1 MKIPT
6 TLGFLVLM
14 MTSSSLISAPVA
26 VPGTSTYSQNFD
38 SLTSGGTWVQDG
50 SLPGWWLNRSATLTL
65 PTIVASDGS
74 GTWSANLYDLG
85 AAASPD
91 RALGS
96 TPTGGHGEYSHVVIF
111 TNTHP
116 TNQVRLKQVSFKGEA
131 YRHNSVSANREK
143 ITVSYLKADTLAAI
157 TGGITPA
164 VAAGLTGYTT
174 IPALDYTTPAG
185 ADSQVHTPAL
195 ETTISQTLS
204 IPTVPLPITVA
215 PGRFIALRFL
225 NVNDGGS
232 DAYMGIDDLSVQFEE
247 LNCTLTAGVS
257 GIVRNE
263 QGTPNVTL
271 DDTIDFDLTVNAT
284 GTSVGNS
291 WIIAGPAGS
300 SLIGQTGFYGLAK
313 SFVGVPISE
322 FNNATHTLTCAVVDT
337 LNDGCAVAAPV
348 VAPWCTITPSAV
360 SFAYND
366 AGTFGNL
373 ADDTCSVT
381 VTATGIYIGT
391 TYTVT
396 VGATTSPATAYGSST
411 TLVIPAVT
419 QDTTL
424 VFTDGADAACKAN
437 LVVHPPAVIGESS
450 VTGASKNLLSLGRSG
465 ASVGWVVDPAARTIT
480 QTQGE
485 AALQMP
491 TGFVLASEQI
501 NLAAVTGDVYFSA
514 LFDARDNS
522 TGTNFEND
530 DLFKAELILDRGLP
544 SETTV
549 NLIENYDRS
558 TDAAATAGFMNG
570 FSSLAAPN
578 DYDSNKLRDEFNK
591 LADHTGASVWTDTFT
606 LGAVI
611 PDSALSA
618 ELLITGVNDSGAETY
633 ILKSVNFGVPHSSLY
648 TSLAG
653 LSQLDNQGTPGAADD
668 KFSAPVDISGAN
680 LGASTRWT
688 SNVSVI
694 DGETTASGLYSTP
707 NPISFG
713 GFLYTSG
720 PKTVTLTDALS
731 PGVSST
737 FTVPLPFQSFSVSAP
752 INIVRNR
759 NGDNPA
765 DDTLSFDV
773 TIAGTNGG
781 PGWTSPGN
789 SPATGPFGSLN
800 LTSGLLPATATM
812 DITISD
818 ASYPGLT
825 RTLTLTIPQPNM
837 TLGTPINVVRQE
849 NGPGLADDTVT
860 FDLIITGTNGSN
872 RWTAT
877 PATPASGTAGLVSFT
892 LPAPLS
898 ATGSTV
904 VTISD
909 PDYTTIPAR
918 TVTVSH
924 PRYVIG
930 QVNLGLPTTEV
941 TTLEVLPSAYWQ
953 NDPALRTLFMSNAD
967 GVERSVTSALLDLSA
982 YAGNVA
988 FTAQFIARDSST
1000 GSNFETADTFVA
1012 ELLLDEGLGTQ
1023 QTINLITPFDT
1034 SSPNGVLGKMN
1045 GYQSTGLADYNLNKA
1060 RDEFNSL
1067 LEDGDKAI
1075 NNTFNLA
1082 YTIDDSFVSA
1092 RLIIKGAC
1100 GAAAGSSENFTV
1112 QNVLFSPDPD
1122 SDMDQMPDIWEETYF
1137 GDLSQGADDD
1147 YDGDGQS
1154 NLAEFLA
1161 GTNPTSTSDVL
1172 RITSVAYN
1180 PASGACTLEWNSVIG
1195 KRYQVQHS
1203 PDLVTPWTS
1212 VGTSVPPVTGTTT
1225 TKVVNIT
1232 PGGLRH
1238 YFRVKVLP

>member
-6 TLGFLVLM
+6 AFGILVLS
-14 MTSSSLISAPVA
+14 MTSSSLISAPVF

-38 SLTSGGTWVQDG
+38 SLPSGVTWVQDG

-74 GTWSANLYDLG
+74 GTWSANLYNLG
-85 AAASPD
+85 AAASLD

-96 TPTGGHGEYSHVVIF
+96 TPTTAQGEYSHVVIF
-111 TNTHP
+111 TNTHA

-131 YRHNSVSANREK
+131 YRHNSASANLEK
-143 ITVSYLKADTLAAI
+143 ISVSYLKADTLAAI
-157 TGGITPA
+157 TGGISPA
-164 VAAGLTGYTT
+164 VAAGLTGYTA
-174 IPALDYTTPAG
+174 IPVLDYTTPAG

-195 ETTISQTLS
+195 ETTISQALS
-204 IPTVPLPITVA
+204 IPTVPMPITVD

-247 LNCTLTAGVS
+247 LNCTLTASVS
-257 GIVRNE
+257 GIIRNE
-263 QGTPNVTL
+263 QGTPNVTS

-291 WIIAGPAGS
+291 WTIAGPAGS
-300 SLIGQTGFYGLAK
+300 SLIGQTGFYGVAK

-348 VAPWCTITPSAV
+348 VAPWCTITPAAV

-381 VTATGIYIGT
+381 VSATGIYIGT
-391 TYTVT
+391 TYTVSL
-396 VGATTSPATAYGSST
+396 GATTSPPIAYGSST
-411 TLVIPAVT
+411 TVVIPATT

-450 VTGASKNLLSLGRSG
+450 VTGASMNFLSLGRSG
-465 ASVGWVVDPAARTIT
+465 ASVGWVVDPAVRTLS

-485 AALQMP
+485 AVVQMP
-491 TGFVLASEQI
+491 TGFVIDSETL
-501 NLAAVTGDVYFSA
+501 NLSSISGDVYFSA
-514 LFDARDNS
+514 LFDAKDGS
-522 TGTNFEND
+522 GGSNFEND
-530 DLFKAELILDRGLP
+530 DIFKAELILNRGLF
-544 SETTV
+544 SQTTI
-549 NLIENYDRS
+549 NLIKEFDRS
-558 TDAAATAGFMNG
+558 TDVAATTEFMNG
-570 FSSLAAPN
+570 FTSLAAPN

-591 LADHTGASVWTDTFT
+591 LADHAATSVWTDTFT
-606 LGAVI
+606 LGALI
-611 PDSALSA
+611 PDSAVSA
-618 ELLITGVNDSGAETY
+618 ELVITGVNDSANETF
-633 ILKSVNFGVPHSSLY
+633 ILRSINFSVPPASLY
-648 TSLAG
+648 TRLAG
-653 LSQLDNQGTPGAADD
+653 LSQLNNQGTPSAADD
-668 KFSAPVDISGAN
+668 KFSAPVNISPAN
-680 LGASTRWT
+680 LGASTGWT
-688 SNVSVI
+688 SNVSVVN
-694 DGETTASGLYSTP
+694 GETTTSGLYSAPTP
-707 NPISFG
+707 VSFG

-720 PKTVTLTDALS
+720 PKSVTLTDALS
-731 PGVSST
+731 PGVTST
-737 FTVPLPFQSFSVSAP
+737 FTIPLPFQSFAVSAP

-781 PGWTSPGN
+781 PGWTSPGS
-789 SPATGPFGSLN
+789 SPATGPFGSQN
-800 LTSGLLPATATM
+800 VTSGLLPATPTM
-812 DITISD
+812 DLVFYD
-818 ASYPGLT
+818 VSYPGLT
-825 RTLTLTIPQPNM
+825 KTVTLTIPQPNM
-837 TLGTPINVVRQE
+837 TLSAPINVVRHE

-872 RWTAT
+872 RWTAS
-877 PATPASGTAGLVSFT
+877 PATPASGTAGLVSLT

-904 VTISD
+904 VTITD
-909 PDYTTIPAR
+909 PDYTSIPAR

-930 QVNLGLPTTEV
+930 QVNLGLPTTEL
-941 TTLEVLPSAYWQ
+941 TTLEVLPSSYWQ
-953 NDPALRTLFMSNAD
+953 NDPALRTLFMNNAD
-967 GVERSVTSALLDLSA
+967 GVERSVTSAMLDLSA
-982 YAGNVA
+982 YAGNIA
-988 FTAQFIARDSST
+988 FTAQFIARDSSI

-1023 QTINLITPFDT
+1023 QTINLIVPFDT
-1034 SSPNGVLGKMN
+1034 SSPNGVVGKLN
-1045 GYQSTGLADYNLNKA
+1045 GYQSTGLPDYNLHKA
-1060 RDEFNSL
+1060 QDEFNTL

-1100 GAAAGSSENFTV
+1100 GATPTSSENFTV
-1112 QNVLFSPDPD
+1112 QNALFSPDPD
-1122 SDMDQMPDIWEETYF
+1122 SDADQMPDTWEQTYF
-1137 GDLSQGADDD
+1137 GDLSQGANDD

-1154 NLAEFLA
+1154 NLSEFLA
-1161 GTNPTSTSDVL
+1161 GTNPNSTSDVL
-1172 RITSVAYN
+1172 RITDIAYD
-1180 PASGACTLEWNSVIG
+1180 ATTGACTLQWNSVVG

-1203 PDLVTPWTS
+1203 PDLVTPWAS
-1212 VGTSVPPVTGTTT
+1212 IGTGVPPVASTTT
-1225 TKVVNIT
+1225 TKIVNLT

-1238 YFRVKVLP
+1238 YFRVEVLP